1 MLTVHFALEDL
12 LHAHVRRAART
23 GAYKVLGFL
32 GIFNH
37 GLLINYGTL

>member
-1 MLTVHFALEDL
+1 MPTLEEQHGQVL
-12 LHAHVRRAART
+12 
-23 GAYKVLGFL
+23 YKVLGFL

>member
-1 MLTVHFALEDL
+1 MLTVHFGLEDL
-12 LHAHVRRAART
+12 LHAHMHGQVL
-23 GAYKVLGFL
+23 YKVLGFL